1 MTIYILY
8 LYTII
13 MYHTYF
19 SIIIQYRIPPIKWQ
33 QQCFRDPEQSD
44 CLAAQIYTLCII
56 YCMVGSYINISYIYI
71 CYNTILY
78 PSDKVTAAVFSWS
91 RTKWLSCRQNCK
103 NPVCSSHE
111 TRSPIKT
118 QTCHAQNLSEEDS
131 VQISQKGR
139 RGGVWFFRFEPKPY
153 CHAQICWGC
162 ANLSTI
168 GEGAHSDTNMYHCR

>member
-1 MTIYILY
+1 MDHDKVLTPGAFLTEFLFWSLWPILEDRFGIILLLSSIANDNIYIIFIY
-8 LYTII
+8 
-13 MYHTYF
+13 YHY
-19 SIIIQYRIPPIKWQ
+19 
-33 QQCFRDPEQSD
+33 
-44 CLAAQIYTLCII
+44 
-56 YCMVGSYINISYIYI
+56 VSYIFLYH
-71 CYNTILY
+71 NTISY